1 MLRNLICL
9 LTCSLTLIAYSQD
22 EIGSFQNSLKT
33 SSSNIKDVIPIVNQ
47 ETGELAMFIADAKNV
62 YGYKLDESFN
72 VQAKLSSAEKRR
84 KYKLLIGSSASANG
98 DYLVFLSNKNKQKFL
113 CLNFSFD
120 SQKTTEKEFTFQEK
134 KESLLQT
141 VSINNKFYIFSF
153 HTLKAKVFL
162 YTFDDKG
169 DPSRRELDFS
179 EFKFANNLGKTVG
192 FKTMVAPTSNKGTL
206 SKFFENDPQS
216 IESVSVLKKMYIR
229 DGKVI
234 FTFDQNKSYTQV
246 ATVDLNTFEL
256 ETKQFLKPLSNMPTS
271 GKRTNSYL
279 NGDYIFLSA
288 GTKERYVLKILDYET
303 AAVVNSYSIY
313 KDKPID
319 FKNTPII
326 QEGGAYASYR
336 ELEKTKKFL
345 RKINQGKIGISVLKR
360 DSGYELTLGGFK
372 PTGGGGPFFMPGFG
386 LPIASMGNVTV
397 FFNPTA
403 LAYNSYSATKST
415 RIECLFD
422 QDFNHMQGEIQ
433 DNAFDIMGDYESPVE
448 KAETVFKYLDF
459 YVKGL
464 YDGRTKTYT
473 FRKFTN

>member
-1 MLRNLICL
+1 MK
-9 LTCSLTLIAYSQD
+9 T
-22 EIGSFQNSLKT
+22 FQLM
-33 SSSNIKDVIPIVNQ
+33 NII
-47 ETGELAMFIADAKNV
+47 
-62 YGYKLDESFN
+62 
-72 VQAKLSSAEKRR
+72 
-84 KYKLLIGSSASANG
+84 
-98 DYLVFLSNKNKQKFL
+98 KNKQKFL
-113 CLNFSFD
+113 CLNFSFG
-120 SQKTTEKEFTFQEK
+120 SQQTTEKEFTFDDN

-141 VSINNKFYIFSF
+141 VSINNKFYIFSY
-153 HTLKAKVFL
+153 HTTKAKVFL
-162 YTFDDKG
+162 YTFDDQG
-169 DPSRRELDFS
+169 EPTRRELDFS
-179 EFKFANNLGKTVG
+179 EFKFANRMGQKVG
-192 FKTMVAPTSNKGTL
+192 FKTMVAPEYSKGNL

-216 IESVSVLKKMYIR
+216 IESVSVLTKMYIR
-229 DGKVI
+229 GEKVI
-234 FTFDQNKSYTQV
+234 FTFDQNKSYTQI

-256 ETKQFLKPLSNMPTS
+256 STKQFLKPLSNMSAS

-279 NGDYIFLSA
+279 NGNYIFLSA
-288 GTKERYVLKILDYET
+288 ATKERYVLKILDYET
-303 AAVVNSYSIY
+303 TAVVNSYSMY
-313 KDKPID
+313 KDKPIE
-319 FKNTPII
+319 FKNSPII
-326 QEGGAYASYR
+326 QEGGTYASYR

-345 RKINQGKIGISVLKR
+345 RKINQGKIGIAVLKR
-360 DSGYELTLGGFK
+360 DSGYEITLGGFK

-448 KAETVFKYLDF
+448 KAETIFTYKGF

-464 YDGRTKTYT
+464 YDGRSKTYT